1 MAAVTAYA
9 DYDHRQ
15 RPSARPRPSNSN
27 LRASVNSPRSPHT
40 PMLGRSISSQYGSP
54 SAFRAEQEDVL
65 IYELDQRYFSAGFAG
80 ESKPRCIIPFTP
92 DAGRRVGDFRPY
104 HPDYKQ
110 NSRHF
115 RLREKWAAGYYLY
128 KRDCR
133 KTDLGL
139 MEDMLERAFRTAQTD
154 YLQVDS
160 KPRKVVLIVPSLC
173 PAPYISV
180 ALKIIFAHWTQPPS
194 VSLLSNTIMCC
205 VSAGLRNALVIDVGW
220 QETVVTAIGE
230 YKEVAQRRSVRAGR
244 NLTKE
249 MRNII
254 EGSVPSEDE
263 VKVTFEE
270 AEDITQRMAWCQ
282 PRITDDSE
290 EPTLVQLPV
299 PGGQPTEKFSLL
311 FEKLAEPA
319 ETVLFA
325 SGTKSADHDDHE
337 LPIHLLAHQLLLSLP
352 VDLRSLCISRI
363 VLTGSYGNLPGLK
376 KRLLQELQHL
386 SSERG
391 WDVVCNY
398 GSAKERITPAL
409 KDRSPNVAN
418 VHSGLETVTS
428 PDIQLSP
435 YNKPIQDS
443 TPTMARVHDD
453 IKDPIT
459 LKAEKE
465 QAKGRH
471 EAVKGIIRGVESL
484 GAWAGASLV
493 ASLRVKGAHEVER
506 EDFLKNGLKDQGD
519 GV

>member
-1 MAAVTAYA
+1 MAAVTAHT
-9 DYDHRQ
+9 DYDLRP
-15 RPSARPRPSNSN
+15 RPSARTRPSTSN

-40 PMLGRSISSQYGSP
+40 PILGRSISSQYGSP
-54 SAFRAEQEDVL
+54 GTFRAEQEDVL
-65 IYELDQRYFSAGFAG
+65 IYELDQRHFSAGFAG

-92 DAGRRVGDFRPY
+92 DAGRTVGDFRAY
-104 HPDYKQ
+104 IPDYKQ
-110 NSRHF
+110 NTRHF

-154 YLQVDS
+154 YLQVDA
-160 KPRKVVLIVPSLC
+160 KPRKVILIVPSLC
-173 PAPYISV
+173 PTPYISV
-180 ALKIIFAHWTQPPS
+180 ALKVIFGHWTQPPS

-205 VSAGLRNALVIDVGW
+205 VSAGLRNALVVDIGW
-220 QETVVTAIGE
+220 QETVITAVGE

-244 NLTKE
+244 KLTKA

-270 AEDITQRMAWCQ
+270 AEAITQRMAWCQ
-282 PRITDDSE
+282 PKIPDESE

-299 PGGQPTEKFSLL
+299 PGGQSTEKFSLL

-319 ETVLFA
+319 ERVLLA
-325 SGTKSADHDDHE
+325 SGTHSADHDDEE
-337 LPIHLLAHQLLLSLP
+337 LPIHLLAHQVLLSIP
-352 VDLRSLCISRI
+352 VDLRSLCISRV
-363 VLTGSYGNLPGLK
+363 VLTGAYGNLPGLK
-376 KRLLQELQHL
+376 KRLLQELKHL

-391 WDVVCNY
+391 WDVVSNY

-409 KDRSPNVAN
+409 KDRLPNVGNAR
-418 VHSGLETVTS
+418 SSLETVAS

-443 TPTMARVHDD
+443 TPAMYRVHDD
-453 IKDPIT
+453 IKEPLT

-471 EAVKGIIRGVESL
+471 EPVKGVIRGVESL
-484 GAWAGASLV
+484 GAWAGASLM

-519 GV
+519 GL